1 MRNVLAGRVKSN
13 INMPGN
19 VPPSRTMDGRG
30 SQAGGEAA
38 SEDGNCFAKEPK
50 MSVWIPAHHI
60 SSLEYTARR
69 ICESRGGK
77 WTGPKGMACCPAH
90 KDRIPSLGVTLGR
103 KAILF
108 HCFARSE
115 EHTSELQFTNAH
127 LVCRLLLEKK

>member
-1 MRNVLAGRVKSN
+1 MRNGLAGRVKAN

-50 MSVWIPAHHI
+50 MYVWIPAHHI

-69 ICESRGGK
+69 ICESRGCK
-77 WTGPKGMACCPAH
+77 WTGTKGMACCPAPQA
-90 KDRIPSLGVTLGR
+90 RITSLGVTTR
-103 KAILF
+103 RNAILF
-108 HCFARSE
+108 QCFAG
-115 EHTSELQFTNAH
+115 
-127 LVCRLLLEKK
+127 